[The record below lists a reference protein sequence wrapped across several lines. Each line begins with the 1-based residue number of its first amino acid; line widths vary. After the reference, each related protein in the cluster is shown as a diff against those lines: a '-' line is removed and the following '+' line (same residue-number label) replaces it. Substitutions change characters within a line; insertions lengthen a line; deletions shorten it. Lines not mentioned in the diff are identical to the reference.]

1 MDPGTGSRRHKQ
13 LTSGQDTWSARCG
26 ESRTA
31 GAEGGLRETT
41 GGNTGT
47 APAGLPYKAA
57 WSFFDKGEPAAEEWV
72 AAQARKILHGKS
84 AQVAAGIRR
93 RATTYGY
100 SAAERAGADE
110 AARYLDNKKDY
121 LDYATALAKGWPIAT
136 GIIEGACRHIV
147 KDRMDIT
154 GARWG
159 LEGAEAILKLRAVI
173 ASGDFEDYWRFH
185 LRREHERIH
194 HARYRDGLILAA

>member
-1 MDPGTGSRRHKQ
+1 MGRRPGPQDPARQSPRRSRPGS
-13 LTSGQDTWSARCG
+13 AAAPPP
-26 ESRTA
+26 TA
-31 GAEGGLRETT
+31 TRPPS
-41 GGNTGT
+41 
-47 APAGLPYKAA
+47 APAPT
-57 WSFFDKGEPAAEEWV
+57 S
-72 AAQARKILHGKS
+72 
-84 AQVAAGIRR
+84 
-93 RATTYGY
+93 
-100 SAAERAGADE
+100 

-121 LDYATALAKGWPIAT
+121 LDYATALEKGWPIAT

-194 HARYRDGLILAA
+194 HARYRDSLVLAA